1 MDKQRTRENINKINE
16 QLRKSETDREV
27 LQADLF
33 QINNDLGTQKGGYDF
48 ETWFYKML
56 DYAEIINRRPY
67 KIDGRQI
74 DGSLTLDGTTYLV
87 ELKFTK
93 NQTGSEDIDSFKAKV
108 DKMADNTMGI
118 FVSMS
123 GYSSQ
128 AIKEASGRKTT
139 MILLE
144 ASHLLLF
151 LQGVLSFDDI
161 LRRCRRHVS
170 QTAEALLT
178 VDKLY

>member
-1 MDKQRTRENINKINE
+1 M
-16 QLRKSETDREV
+16 RKFETDREA
-27 LQADLF
+27 LQDELLD
-33 QINNDLGTQKGGYDF
+33 ISKDIGTQKAGYDF
-48 ETWFYKML
+48 ESWFYKLL

-93 NQTGSEDIDSFKAKV
+93 NQSSAEAIDSFKAKV

-123 GYSSQ
+123 GYSRQ

-139 MILLE
+139 LILLE
-144 ASHLLLF
+144 SSHLFLF
-151 LQGVLSFDDI
+151 LQGITSFEDI
-161 LRRCRRHVS
+161 IRRCRRHVS

-178 VDKLY
+178 VDKFHLHS

>member
-1 MDKQRTRENINKINE
+1 
-16 QLRKSETDREV
+16 
-27 LQADLF
+27 
-33 QINNDLGTQKGGYDF
+33 
-48 ETWFYKML
+48 ML

-93 NQTGSEDIDSFKAKV
+93 NQSSAEAIDSFKAKV

-123 GYSSQ
+123 GYSRQ

-139 MILLE
+139 LILLE
-144 ASHLLLF
+144 SSHLFLF
-151 LQGVLSFDDI
+151 LQGITSFEDI
-161 LRRCRRHVS
+161 IRRCRRHVS

-178 VDKLY
+178 VDKFHLHS